1 MSEKEHV
8 MKNRSGEF
16 RTSRQRQTVKLA
28 LTGKSVDI
36 DVAVLPGGNL
46 LFEGDIAVRHPALST
61 FGIGIGSGF
70 RWPSA
75 RIPFEIESG
84 DETAINTAIGQWQSH
99 TKIRFALHNGEA
111 DFVVF
116 RSSGN
121 GSDSEVGRRGGRQF
135 INILGSAHAGEIT
148 HEIGHAIGLWHEHS
162 REDRDQHIEVLFD
175 NIESDAEINF
185 LQHIADGDDIGVY
198 DFDSIMHYPPNAF
211 AIDPSKPTLRGLHGE
226 SFGQRTH
233 LSAGDIAAVAAL
245 YP

>member
-1 MSEKEHV
+1 M
-8 MKNRSGEF
+8 NDRSGEF
-16 RTSRQRQTVKLA
+16 RKSDNHQTVRVA
-28 LTGKSVDI
+28 LTTKEVDI
-36 DVAVLPGGNL
+36 VVAALEGDVL
-46 LFEGDIAVRHPALST
+46 LFEGDIAVRRPAMKAV
-61 FGIGIGSGF
+61 GISGTGL

-84 DETAINTAIGQWQSH
+84 DKTAIEAAIEHWSR
-99 TKIRFALHNGEA
+99 TKVRFVPHNGES

-135 INILGSAHAGEIT
+135 INILKGAQLGIII
-148 HEIGHAIGLWHEHS
+148 HEIGHAVGLWHEHS
-162 REDRDQHIEVLFD
+162 REDRDKHVKVLFD

-185 LQHIADGDDIGVY
+185 AQYISDGDDIGDY

-211 AIDPSKPTLRGLHGE
+211 AVDPSKPTLRGNHGE

-233 LSAGDIAAVAAL
+233 LSDGDIAAVAQMYA
-245 YP
+245 